1 MYKGIQAYVVL
12 CFKPALQYTVFERV
26 KASLVA
32 TRKNKTLSASESF
45 LLGMMA
51 RTISTILIFPYLR
64 AKVVLQTSTTSATSS
79 IPKMLRTMYENGG
92 VASWYQGLGPELTR
106 GVLSSAFMLMI
117 KEQLSTLVYELL
129 HGPSTQQLT
138 R

>member
-32 TRKNKTLSASESF
+32 NRKNKTLSASESF

-64 AKVVLQTSTTSATSS
+64 AKVVLQTSTTSATRS
-79 IPKMLRTMYENGG
+79 IPQMLQTMYQNGG
-92 VASWYQGLGPELTR
+92 VASWYQGIGPELTR

-117 KEQLSTLVYELL
+117 KEQLSTLVYDLL
-129 HGPSTQQLT
+129 HGPTIQQLT

>member
-1 MYKGIQAYVVL
+1 
-12 CFKPALQYTVFERV
+12 
-26 KASLVA
+26 
-32 TRKNKTLSASESF
+32 
-45 LLGMMA
+45 
-51 RTISTILIFPYLR
+51 
-64 AKVVLQTSTTSATSS
+64 
-79 IPKMLRTMYENGG
+79 MYENGG

>member
-32 TRKNKTLSASESF
+32 NRKNKTLSASESF

-64 AKVVLQTSTTSATSS
+64 AKVVLQTSTTSATRS
-79 IPKMLRTMYENGG
+79 IPQMLQTMYQNGG

-117 KEQLSTLVYELL
+117 KEQLSTLVYDLL
-129 HGPSTQQLT
+129 HGPSIQ
-138 R
+138 